1 MSTWEKIIFRRLCLF
16 WGHKM
21 TMASLPDLS
30 SHVATNDGKRTLL
43 VAVWVVTA
51 VELLSCY
58 MSNYQAG
65 DTLSASATRHH
76 RDRPEQRDQRE
87 EWWVMSE
94 EWGVRSE
101 ELHRE
106 SPDDWRAASC
116 AWCGDGLSFTL
127 PLSLSSSCGAWQCKS
142 GRWRTDLAKHRDV
155 TIKTYITDNWVTIED
170 RVHPYILIHHYNF
183 VMKVCKTSISLIID
197 WNLKIK

>member
-1 MSTWEKIIFRRLCLF
+1 MKAQVFCEKLDFIISEHDYQKNDPLCLVPTELRLVL
-16 WGHKM
+16 
-21 TMASLPDLS
+21 TMFSPTDRDWRG
-30 SHVATNDGKRTLL
+30 V
-43 VAVWVVTA
+43 
-51 VELLSCY
+51 
-58 MSNYQAG
+58 MS
-65 DTLSASATRHH
+65 D
-76 RDRPEQRDQRE
+76 

-155 TIKTYITDNWVTIED
+155 TIKTDITDNWVTIED

-183 VMKVCKTSISLIID
+183 MMKGCKTSISLIID
-197 WNLKIK
+197 WNLNIK